1 MTMAVVLDHLFICTL
16 PGAPEAEQ
24 LVALGLTEASNSIH
38 QGQGTSSRRF
48 FLRNA
53 MIECLWVH
61 DEQEAR
67 SALIRPTHLWE
78 RWRYR
83 GTGASPF
90 GIALRPDASEAS
102 PAPAAPFESWAYKPP
117 YLPEPWSFAIGQNA
131 SVIEEPLC
139 FYMPFGRRPDTVA
152 PEHRHPLEHPL
163 RCQELTALRLTLPH
177 TLPVSP
183 VLHTLAQLGIASFN
197 RGPEHLAEVVLDE
210 GAQGQRVDFQPAL
223 PLIMCY

>member
-139 FYMPFGRRPDTVA
+139 FYMPFGRRPDTVV
-152 PEHRHPLEHPL
+152 PEHRRPLEHPL

-183 VLHTLAQLGIASFN
+183 VLHTLAQLGIASFSW
-197 RGPEHLAEVVLDE
+197 GPEHLAEVVLDE

>member
-1 MTMAVVLDHLFICTL
+1 MAVVLDHLFICTL
-16 PGAPEAEQ
+16 PEAPEAEQ
-24 LVALGLTEASNSIH
+24 LVTLGLAEASRSIH

-61 DEQEAR
+61 NEQEAR
-67 SALIRPTHLWE
+67 SASIRPTRLWE

-90 GIALRPDASEAS
+90 GIALRPGASNALS
-102 PAPAAPFESWAYKPP
+102 APEAPFESWAYKPP
-117 YLPEPWSFAIGQNA
+117 YLPDPLSFAIGHNA

-139 FYMPFGRRPDTVA
+139 FYLPFGSQPDTLTEERRP
-152 PEHRHPLEHPL
+152 PLEHAL
-163 RCQELTALRLTLPH
+163 GCQELTALRLTLPH
-177 TLPVSP
+177 TLPASP
-183 VLHTLAQLGIASFN
+183 VLHTLEQIGIVSFS
-197 RGPEHLAEVVLDE
+197 RGPDHRAEVVLDG

>member
-1 MTMAVVLDHLFICTL
+1 MTVVLDHLFICTL

-38 QGQGTSSRRF
+38 PGQGTSSRRF

-67 SALIRPTHLWE
+67 SPLIRPTHLWE

-83 GTGASPF
+83 GAGASPF
-90 GIALRPDASEAS
+90 GIALRPGASEAS
-102 PAPAAPFESWAYKPP
+102 AIQAAPFESWAYKPP
-117 YLPEPWSFAIGQNA
+117 YLPEPGSFAMGQNA

-163 RCQELTALRLTLPH
+163 GCQEFTALRLTLPH

-183 VLHTLAQLGIASFN
+183 VLHTLAQLGIASFS
-197 RGPEHLAEVVLDE
+197 RGPGHLAEVVLDE

>member
-1 MTMAVVLDHLFICTL
+1 
-16 PGAPEAEQ
+16 
-24 LVALGLTEASNSIH
+24 
-38 QGQGTSSRRF
+38 
-48 FLRNA
+48 
-53 MIECLWVH
+53 MIAC
-61 DEQEAR
+61 AR
-67 SALIRPTHLWE
+67 PHLWE

-183 VLHTLAQLGIASFN
+183 VLHTLAQLGIASFS